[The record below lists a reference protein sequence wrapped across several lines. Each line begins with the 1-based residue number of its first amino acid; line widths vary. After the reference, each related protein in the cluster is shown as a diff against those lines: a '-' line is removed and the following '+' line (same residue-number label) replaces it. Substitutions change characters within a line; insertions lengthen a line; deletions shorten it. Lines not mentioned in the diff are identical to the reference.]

1 MLPNEAILVRSSLD
15 LEAEVTLVERA
26 VKSAMSDGSRLGD
39 LSAPLS
45 QVQPTDSNGRD
56 VVRRVSIA

>member
-39 LSAPLS
+39 LSAPVS
-45 QVQPTDSNGRD
+45 QAHST
-56 VVRRVSIA
+56 